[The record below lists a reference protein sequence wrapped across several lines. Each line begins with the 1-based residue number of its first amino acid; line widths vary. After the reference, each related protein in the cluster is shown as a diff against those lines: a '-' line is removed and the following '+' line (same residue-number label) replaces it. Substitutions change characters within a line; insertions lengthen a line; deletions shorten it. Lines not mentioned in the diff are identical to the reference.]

1 MGRYRYYNSLLLLL
15 LSLANLP
22 SCTCGTYTGSADL
35 LAHPWLK
42 DRRIFIDPGH
52 GGGRGCPPHRTGA
65 GGVCEDEVNLR
76 VAAVLGDMLSGA
88 GAVVKL
94 SRTGNKSV
102 SEYDRAMTARAFN
115 PDLLISIH
123 CAVSLRDDDN
133 INYSRVFIWG
143 GPEIQPASHDLAVL
157 LARELENALA
167 LPAMIAS
174 DSSLYGEGGHPLLR
188 EARDLCPAALTEA
201 GFITNRRHATRL
213 RDPLVIE
220 RIAEAHFYAISK
232 YCRRGIAK
240 AGVWFSCPV
249 SHTHRYPNLLRESR
263 PCIYIAA
270 LPENGDSSCIDD
282 RSLRISLD
290 GVPAGWKR
298 TTDGRFA
305 VEYGREL
312 YPGFH
317 RLRFQFKNCNGQNS
331 MIYTVPFTIEIRPD
345 DYCRLITE
353 GKKRIRTRNGYR
365 EGLRMLLS
373 ALSIEPCGPESR
385 AVTLDI
391 ARGFALIGDPVSAEY
406 YRRLSFSELTQRSCA
421 INEFERAKQRGDA
434 LQPLTHHIM
443 IDFHGTPAR
452 IAHKA
457 MHLDHKQRNNIFE
470 FIDQIKQFFSRQ
482 L

>member
-1 MGRYRYYNSLLLLL
+1 MGRYRCCNSLLLLV
-15 LSLANLP
+15 LSLAKLP
-22 SCTCGTYTGSADL
+22 SCTCGTYTGSVDL

-52 GGGRGCPPHRTGA
+52 GGGRGCPPHRTGP

-76 VAAVLGDMLSGA
+76 IAAVLADMLSGA

-94 SRTGNKSV
+94 SRTGDRSV
-102 SEYDRAMTARAFN
+102 SEDERATMARAFK

-123 CAVSLRDDDN
+123 CAVSLREDDGV
-133 INYSRVFIWG
+133 NYSRVFIWG
-143 GPEIQPASHDLAVL
+143 GPEIQPASHDLAGL
-157 LARELENALA
+157 LARELEKALN

-188 EARDLCPAALTEA
+188 ESRDLCPAALTEA
-201 GFITNRRHATRL
+201 GFITNQRHASRL
-213 RDPLVIE
+213 RDPLFIE
-220 RIAEAHFYAISK
+220 KIAEAHFYAISR
-232 YCRRGIAK
+232 YCRLGIPK
-240 AGVWFSCPV
+240 AAVWFSCPI
-249 SHTHRYPNLLRESR
+249 SHTQRYPNLVRGSR
-263 PCIYIAA
+263 PCIHIAA
-270 LPENGDSSCIDD
+270 LPENGDTSCIDD

-298 TTDGRFA
+298 MNDGRFA
-305 VEYGREL
+305 VDYGREL
-312 YPGFH
+312 HPGFH

-331 MIYTVPFTIEIRPD
+331 MIHTVPFAVEMRPD

-353 GKKRIRTRNGYR
+353 GRKRVRTRDGCR

-385 AVTLDI
+385 AIALDI

-406 YRRLSFSELTQRSCA
+406 YRRLYFSESPQRTCG
-421 INEFERAKQRGDA
+421 INEFERAAQRRHE
-434 LQPLTHHIM
+434 LQSLTHHIM

-452 IAHKA
+452 VPACREN
-457 MHLDHKQRNNIFE
+457 Q
-470 FIDQIKQFFSRQ
+470 S
-482 L
+482 